1 MINLAEKGYRLIVS
15 GHVQGVGY
23 RFYCR
28 DIAKQLGLKG
38 YVMNLP
44 DRTVE
49 IEVFGEESH
58 INDFIS
64 EITRK
69 DRAFIV
75 EEIKKEDID
84 IKYKPSDFSIKF
96 Y

>member
-1 MINLAEKGYRLIVS
+1 MKLGEKGYHLIVS

-28 DIAKQLGLKG
+28 DIAKQLNLKG

-49 IEVFGEESH
+49 IEVFGEEDK
-58 INDFIS
+58 IKEFIS
-64 EITRK
+64 EITRS
-69 DRAFIV
+69 DRSFIV
-75 EEIKKEDID
+75 EDIKKEKID
-84 IKYKPSDFSIKF
+84 IKYKPSDFNIKF